1 MDKQT
6 IITKAALKKVARMIQ
21 DILDDRNE
29 FQVDGCKTESDEKQK
44 QIDAH
49 IRRNVSRFA
58 MHLRTLFFVRA
69 DATSLKSLRGQHY
82 RSLQS

>member
-1 MDKQT
+1 MDKQNT
-6 IITKAALKKVARMIQ
+6 ITKAALKKVARMIQ

-49 IRRNVSRFA
+49 IRRNVMRLYV
-58 MHLRTLFFVRA
+58 HLRTLFLVTA
-69 DATSLKSLRGQHY
+69 QATLLKSLRGQHY